1 MVNLGRA
8 FLCAR
13 APPGSLIFGRGMGL
27 SAMYVILR
35 FLSVVLIGAALMFL
49 GADLI
54 TSLERGGA
62 LGARSIEQVWA
73 LFSKSS
79 EADFSAWLGHALPL
93 PLAHWIGTVLSLPAW
108 SLPGVL
114 GVVLAILFG
123 RRTIEA

>member
-1 MVNLGRA
+1 MYIALR
-8 FLCAR
+8 LL
-13 APPGSLIFGRGMGL
+13 SIILIVA
-27 SAMYVILR
+27 S
-35 FLSVVLIGAALMFL
+35 LMFL

-62 LGARSIEQVWA
+62 LSARSIEQVWA

-79 EADFSAWLGHALPL
+79 ETAFSAWLQHALPA
-93 PLAHWIGTVLSLPAW
+93 PLVRWIGAVLSLPAW

-123 RRTIEA
+123 RRTADAS